1 MMIRSMNSTDYFA
14 AFRLWEECRLP
25 LGESDTAAEI
35 DRFLSRNPDT
45 CLVAVRDQRLI
56 GTVLGGFDGR
66 RGLIHHLAVHPGF
79 QRQGV
84 GRRLMTEVEN
94 RFRALGVVKVSL
106 WIRND
111 NRPVAAFYRQLGYE
125 LRGDIITMS
134 KFM

>member
-1 MMIRSMNSTDYFA
+1 MIIRSMNSTDYPA

-45 CLVAVRDQRLI
+45 CLVAVRDDRLI

-84 GRRLMTEVEN
+84 GRRLMGEVEN
-94 RFRALGVVKVSL
+94 RFRDLGVVKISL

-111 NRPVAAFYRQLGYE
+111 NRSVTAFYHRLGYD
-125 LRGDIITMS
+125 LRTDIVTMS
-134 KFM
+134 KEM